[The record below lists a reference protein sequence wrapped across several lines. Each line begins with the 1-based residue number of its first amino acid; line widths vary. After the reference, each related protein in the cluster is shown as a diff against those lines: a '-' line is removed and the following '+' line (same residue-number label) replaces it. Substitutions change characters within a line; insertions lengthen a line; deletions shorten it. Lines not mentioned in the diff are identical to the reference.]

1 MNGKRKGKDGE
12 LEAARLLRFYGYN
25 ARRGVQYK
33 GGADSPDVVGIPGVH
48 IEVKRTERGL
58 KTVYDWIAQS
68 KRDASPGE
76 ISLVMPHSNR
86 CEWLA
91 ILSFDDFMKIY
102 KVYELY
108 HEKEN
113 GQ

>member
-33 GGADSPDVVGIPGVH
+33 GGADSPDVVGIPGAH
-48 IEVKRTERGL
+48 IEVKRTERTAL
-58 KTVYDWIAQS
+58 YDWIAQAKADS
-68 KRDASPGE
+68 APDE
-76 ISLVMPHSNR
+76 IPVVMHRKNR
-86 CEWLA
+86 AQWLA
-91 ILSFDDFMKIY
+91 ILSFDDFMKMY

-108 HEKEN
+108 NEKEN